1 MVLQH
6 KMRTSLLDLLE
17 SHAGGNVPKKVVQVK
32 LPTLPPTQVLQL
44 DPANKKRKRDQ
55 KGKEV
60 VEERKNLPPKE
71 VGPHKGGEHA
81 RVMQT
86 RSSSEG
92 AIVYRRGD
100 HQTEVPTWTPS
111 IVLDRAPL
119 PSDSSIRDFQQGK
132 DGYMANAVAQA
143 LLLPT
148 DMADLRSM
156 RKHEVFLNLKRDL
169 AMVSLL
175 TNFHPCTT
183 SPYLL
188 PLEIL

>member
-71 VGPHKGGEHA
+71 VEPYKGG
-81 RVMQT
+81 
-86 RSSSEG
+86 
-92 AIVYRRGD
+92 
-100 HQTEVPTWTPS
+100 
-111 IVLDRAPL
+111 
-119 PSDSSIRDFQQGK
+119 
-132 DGYMANAVAQA
+132 
-143 LLLPT
+143 
-148 DMADLRSM
+148 DMPGSR
-156 RKHEVFLNLKRDL
+156 KRDL
-169 AMVSLL
+169 LVNELL
-175 TNFHPCTT
+175 CIGGVTT
-183 SPYLL
+183 KLKFQLGP
-188 PLEIL
+188 PP